1 MANAFQNENLTVT
14 VAVGT
19 SNKFEIN
26 MFEIGDLVC
35 IHGLTCAV
43 ALPRNG

>member
-1 MANAFQNENLTVT
+1 MANAIQNESLTVT

-19 SNKFEIN
+19 CNKFEIN

-35 IHGLTCAV
+35 IHGVTCAV
-43 ALPRNG
+43 ALPLNG